1 MKGES
6 NSIDHG
12 PKYPKNSRVSKIRGL
27 DLDPNTFSDNDN
39 YKLQDLSIGYDS
51 GMQHNGYT
59 EDIAKTKNVEKKKQ
73 AERKNIHRS
82 FFKTGKEKK
91 TDVMDDNE
99 QLYYSMSY
107 IGNKTRNTSLPMS
120 AINRT
125 KKKKYYSKQ
134 KYKYDMKKKKSKQ
147 HYYGWLKYMKP

>member
-1 MKGES
+1 MYY
-6 NSIDHG
+6 IQT
-12 PKYPKNSRVSKIRGL
+12 YFFCAVSKIRGL

-82 FFKTGKEKK
+82 FFKTGKEKVRTNNYK
-91 TDVMDDNE
+91 FLFPVLLRDLLTILCTEVFNT
-99 QLYYSMSY
+99 Y
-107 IGNKTRNTSLPMS
+107 NKFSV
-120 AINRT
+120 
-125 KKKKYYSKQ
+125 
-134 KYKYDMKKKKSKQ
+134 
-147 HYYGWLKYMKP
+147 